1 MQQPARVDLFG
12 DRYVPLLTTITVLEQ
27 DFTGATFNMQV
38 RDRKDGGALR
48 ADLDTVAN
56 LTLEGVCIVYAGTD
70 TVTAHIA
77 AGRMTQEDAT
87 DLGLAGGDS
96 VAVSVLGI
104 RVNEATM
111 EAMPFGDEIGDDK
124 VLFYDMHISPSGG
137 TNDVWIAGT
146 ITVRAGVTV

>member
-1 MQQPARVDLFG
+1 MQQPARIDLFG

-56 LTLEGVCIVYAGTD
+56 LTLEGVCIVYADTD
-70 TVTAHIA
+70 TVTNHIA
-77 AGRMTQEDAT
+77 AGRMTQEDA
-87 DLGLAGGDS
+87 DSLGLAGADNLE
-96 VAVSVLGI
+96 VSVLGI

-111 EAMPFGDEIGDDK
+111 EAMPFAEEIGDD
-124 VLFYDMHISPSGG
+124 VELVYDLQISPSGG
-137 TNDVWIAGT
+137 TNDVWVLGSF
-146 ITVRAGVTV
+146 TVRAGVTV